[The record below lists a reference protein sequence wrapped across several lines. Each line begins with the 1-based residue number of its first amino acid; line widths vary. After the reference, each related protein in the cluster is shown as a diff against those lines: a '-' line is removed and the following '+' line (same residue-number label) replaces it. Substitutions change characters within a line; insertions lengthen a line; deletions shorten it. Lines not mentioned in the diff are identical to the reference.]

1 MWLLLTSN
9 FSELLTSKPKSG
21 SSCGPSLCTCT
32 LSTLALLREK
42 YTSLS
47 RRKARAKD
55 TQHHKIPGSRDP
67 GKQHHASEYYLL
79 WYVRFG
85 ACGSKARLLGGEFGI
100 FLFYS
105 PQLCGVGCLLRALS
119 SSGGQC
125 LVYSHNSQRN
135 ISHFSSKDQRED
147 PEKERRA

>member
-1 MWLLLTSN
+1 VWLLLTSN

-55 TQHHKIPGSRDP
+55 TQHHKILGSR
-67 GKQHHASEYYLL
+67 GSREAVSCIRVLFAVVRTVRCLWLQGAATGGGIRNFFVLL
-79 WYVRFG
+79 PTTLWCWVSF
-85 ACGSKARLLGGEFGI
+85 ARAFLLGRPVSSVF
-100 FLFYS
+100 S
-105 PQLCGVGCLLRALS
+105 QLTT
-119 SSGGQC
+119 Q
-125 LVYSHNSQRN
+125 
-135 ISHFSSKDQRED
+135 HFSFLVQGSARGS
-147 PEKERRA
+147 